1 VERVAAVMRR
11 GLVDATIQEFPDGTP
26 TAEEAAR
33 QIGCRVDEIVKT
45 IVFVTDR
52 GFVLALV
59 PGDRRADEAKV
70 AAAVGAPSARVATR
84 DEVPLATGFEVGAV
98 APFPHRGVS
107 GVLLEQS
114 LLQFERVW
122 IGAGST
128 SHMAALAAADVQ
140 RLANAI
146 PADLVAPR

>member
-1 VERVAAVMRR
+1 MRR
-11 GLVDATIQEFPDGTP
+11 WAVDATIQEFPDGTP
-26 TAEEAAR
+26 TAEDAAR

-70 AAAVGAPSARVATR
+70 AAASGTPSARIATQ

-98 APFPHRGVS
+98 APFPNRGVS
-107 GVLLEQS
+107 GVLLEQG
-114 LLQFERVW
+114 LLQYERVW
-122 IGAGST
+122 IGAGT
-128 SHMAALAAADVQ
+128 KNHMATLSPGDVQ
-140 RLANAI
+140 RLANAL

>member
-1 VERVAAVMRR
+1 MRR
-11 GLVDATIQEFPDGTP
+11 WAIDATIEEFREGTP
-26 TAEEAAR
+26 TADDAAR

-70 AAAVGAPSARVATR
+70 AAASGAPSARIATQ

-98 APFPHRGVS
+98 APFPNRGVS

-114 LLQFERVW
+114 VLQHERVW

-128 SHMAALAAADVQ
+128 RHMASLAPSDVQ
-140 RLANAI
+140 RLANAL

>member
-1 VERVAAVMRR
+1 MLRLAA
-11 GLVDATIQEFPDGTP
+11 VDATIQEFREGTP
-26 TAEEAAR
+26 TADEAAR

-70 AAAVGAPSARVATR
+70 ATAAGAPSARVATV

-107 GVLLEQS
+107 GVLIEQS
-114 LLQFERVW
+114 LLQHDQVW

-128 SHMAALAAADVQ
+128 QHMAVIAPGDLQ
-140 RLANAI
+140 RVANAL

>member
-1 VERVAAVMRR
+1 MLRRAA
-11 GLVDATIQEFPDGTP
+11 VDATIQEFPEGTP
-26 TAEEAAR
+26 TADEAAR
-33 QIGCRVDEIVKT
+33 QVGCRVDEIVKT

-70 AAAVGAPSARVATR
+70 AAAAGAPSARVATV

-107 GVLLEQS
+107 GVLIEQS
-114 LLQFERVW
+114 LLQHDKVW

-128 SHMAALAAADVQ
+128 RHMAALSPGDVQ
-140 RLANAI
+140 RVANAL